1 MRVRDIGYSPGQL
14 TTGPKNSI
22 LDVPDVHV
30 GQTTI
35 HEGDAVH
42 TGVTVILP
50 RKPQDLPKSCYA
62 GLHELNGM
70 GEMTASHQVQEVG
83 YLNAPIALTNTL
95 SVGKV
100 YDALFLW
107 EIEQAQARGEDE
119 FGMFRNIGLPVVCET
134 LDIVLNDIS
143 RSAVEKHHV
152 YAAIDQA
159 INAPEVLEGSH
170 GGGTGMRC
178 HGFKGGI
185 GTSSR
190 LVKGTDGKEYTVGV
204 ICQANYGYM
213 RDLRIG
219 GVPIGRLL
227 IKEATEKA
235 KEEEKVQNEP
245 KGKANEGSCIVII
258 ATDAPFL
265 PHQLRRLA
273 QRATVGLSQVTGHGV
288 GRTFSGEIFLAFSTA
303 NTPNDLLTDP
313 AGPGY
318 HPLAESFETKS
329 IKNESIDTFF
339 YAVAEATEESILN
352 AMVAAKDGLTGWKG
366 RRAEGL
372 PVERVRELLEQYY
385 VPL

>member
-1 MRVRDIGYSPGQL
+1 MRIRDLGYVPGQL
-14 TTGPKNSI
+14 PTGPKNSI
-22 LDVPDVHV
+22 LDVPDVLV

-50 RKPQDLPKSCYA
+50 RKLQDLPKSCYA

-70 GEMTASHQVQEVG
+70 GEMTGSHQVHEYG
-83 YLNAPIALTNTL
+83 YINTPIALTNTL

-100 YDALFLW
+100 YDAIFRW
-107 EIEQAQARGEDE
+107 QIEQARARGEDE
-119 FGMFRNIGLPVVCET
+119 LEMFRSIGLPVVCET

-143 RSAVEKHHV
+143 RSSVEKYHV
-152 YAAIDQA
+152 YAALDQA

-170 GGGTGMRC
+170 GGGTG
-178 HGFKGGI
+178 
-185 GTSSR
+185 TSSR
-190 LVKGTDGKEYTVGV
+190 IVKGLEGKEYTVGV
-204 ICQANYGYM
+204 LCQANYGYM
-213 RDLRIG
+213 KDLRIG

-227 IKEATEKA
+227 EKDALENA
-235 KEEEKVQNEP
+235 KDEENLQNEP

-273 QRATVGLSQVTGHGV
+273 QRATVGLSEVTGHGV

-303 NTPNDLLTDP
+303 SPPDNLLSRSNDS
-313 AGPGY
+313 GY
-318 HPLAESFETKS
+318 QPLAESFQTGS

-339 YAVAEATEESILN
+339 YAVAEATEESVLN

-366 RRAEGL
+366 RSVEGL
-372 PVERVRELLEQYY
+372 PVEIVKELLKQYY
-385 VPL
+385 VPV